1 MRKACKNIG
10 RKLKNTNC
18 MTSNEFFAFS
28 LLFVSVFSLLIGIVV
43 DLCAI
48 FE

>member
-1 MRKACKNIG
+1 MS
-10 RKLKNTNC
+10 
-18 MTSNEFFAFS
+18 SNEFFAFS